1 MATWSAHRSI
11 PPDLRLWM
19 IFEPLVFPR
28 ARLHSFSNKERGGRQ
43 VQAQVGKGEDVRLP
57 LMDPCCIIPPL
68 ALSRGRGSMGLKP
81 KRARSDRKM
90 VSADAEVAELVARVV
105 NDPMVEVDPVTLGL
119 HLSKANKGVATS
131 TNLSNSVATSTRLPP
146 FSLNSRGL
154 NALAYSAAGASF
166 VMVIA
171 AVVQSLRSH
180 ARNHSNSAVSG
191 HAESFSFNS
200 AREAYAQELVSNED
214 LPSYTDRTVLTDN
227 PMSEAQV
234 PNYAASYAHAFPT
247 DEILGEN
254 LQVANT
260 KTADHLS
267 SRNSVQ
273 GSSLVAEG
281 AQLIAEEQDFR
292 IETAP
297 KSDGKGSALQPPPG
311 NDPHT
316 PHNSNKSEAP
326 LPAFLSLGSTHKFDP
341 CEDNLH
347 AAADKRKLD
356 ARKALKAAAPALAI
370 GAGALGIFAGID
382 GGLEMVGM
390 AAAASFISYE
400 LLWAQTREQL
410 WQEMR
415 RVTDHEKLMHFL
427 KARKILQDL

>member
-28 ARLHSFSNKERGGRQ
+28 ARLKVCCIKHSFSNKERGGRQ

-131 TNLSNSVATSTRLPP
+131 TNLSNS
-146 FSLNSRGL
+146 
-154 NALAYSAAGASF
+154 
-166 VMVIA
+166 
-171 AVVQSLRSH
+171 SLRSH

>member
-28 ARLHSFSNKERGGRQ
+28 ARL

-131 TNLSNSVATSTRLPP
+131 TNLSNS
-146 FSLNSRGL
+146 
-154 NALAYSAAGASF
+154 
-166 VMVIA
+166 
-171 AVVQSLRSH
+171 SLRSH